1 MLDWIKEPHRLY
13 RNQARA
19 SYTAYRAP
27 AAWAVTM
34 TKGKQT
40 SSRKSAMANSYTKQ
54 LADWVRQR
62 SEPRRYEA
70 NRAAFLGVKE
80 DVRSALEQGWPVKT
94 IWAHLVAQK
103 RIGIGYDMF
112 LIYVKR
118 HVRPAEENAATS
130 TNSKSGRPPGPGHPA
145 ANQGREGRPTAREP
159 SVLDGEDRLPGF
171 TFNAAPNREEL
182 I

>member
-1 MLDWIKEPHRLY
+1 V
-13 RNQARA
+13 Q
-19 SYTAYRAP
+19 
-27 AAWAVTM
+27 
-34 TKGKQT
+34 KGKQT

-54 LADWVRQR
+54 LTEWVRQR
-62 SEPRRYEA
+62 REPRSYEQ

-80 DVRSALEQGWPVKT
+80 DVRAALEQGWPVKT

-118 HVRPAEENAATS
+118 HARPAEENAATGRS
-130 TNSKSGRPPGPGHPA
+130 SKSGRPPGPGQPA
-145 ANQGREGRPTAREP
+145 ANKDRQVRPKEREP
-159 SVLDGEDRLPGF
+159 SLPGGQEQLPGF

>member
-1 MLDWIKEPHRLY
+1 M
-13 RNQARA
+13 Q
-19 SYTAYRAP
+19 
-27 AAWAVTM
+27 
-34 TKGKQT
+34 KGKQT
-40 SSRKSAMANSYTKQ
+40 SSRESAMANSYTKQ
-54 LADWVRQR
+54 LAEWVRQR

-80 DVRSALEQGWPVKT
+80 DVRAALEQGWTVKT

-103 RIGIGYDMF
+103 RVGIGYDMF
-112 LIYVKR
+112 LIYVNR
-118 HVRPAEENAATS
+118 HLRPAAENATTG
-130 TNSKSGRPPGPGHPA
+130 TNSKCGRPAGPGRPA
-145 ANQGREGRPTAREP
+145 ATKGREGRAAGREP